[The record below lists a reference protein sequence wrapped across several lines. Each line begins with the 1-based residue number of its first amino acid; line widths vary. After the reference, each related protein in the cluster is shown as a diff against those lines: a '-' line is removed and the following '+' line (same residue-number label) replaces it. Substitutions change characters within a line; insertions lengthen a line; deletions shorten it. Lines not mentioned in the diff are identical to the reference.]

1 MTSSAASLLASAYGR
16 VVGDV
21 EDEKKMRS
29 VRVPPESVYGR
40 SEGDDVESRVPSRS
54 AYGRV
59 VDDVEDEKPLL
70 DLGREV

>member
-1 MTSSAASLLASAYGR
+1 MK
-16 VVGDV
+16 
-21 EDEKKMRS
+21 KKMRS
-29 VRVPPESVYGR
+29 VKVLPESVYGR

-59 VDDVEDEKPLL
+59 VDDVEAEKPLL